1 MSPKGG
7 LFGGWRVLK
16 IHIQLKTMKDP
27 NKFFISIENQN
38 DFETIESILNQSF
51 GKNRIKRTVYKFRYG
66 NPVKDLC
73 LVLKY
78 LDKEFENSKILASIR
93 YWPIMFSDVKGLI
106 LGPLAV
112 QKELQ
117 GSGFGKKLLRFSLI
131 MARKQ
136 RWKFCFVSGE
146 YHYFKQFGFNQIP
159 KNRDINRALNQLPP
173 FVSIL
178 CQF

>member
-1 MSPKGG
+1 
-7 LFGGWRVLK
+7 
-16 IHIQLKTMKDP
+16 MKDP
-27 NKFFISIENQN
+27 DKYFISLENQN
-38 DFETIESILNQSF
+38 DFDAIESILNKSF
-51 GKNRIKRTVYKFRYG
+51 GKDRIKRTVYKFRYG

-73 LVLKY
+73 LVLKF
-78 LDKEFENSKILASIR
+78 LDKESGNSIILASIR

-117 GSGFGKKLLRFSLI
+117 GSGFGKKLVRFSLF

-136 RWKFCFVSGE
+136 SWKFCFVSGE

-159 KNRDINRALNQLPP
+159 KKNIILPGFIEPERNLIKFFNKKINLELGNPP
-173 FVSIL
+173 WKISSIE
-178 CQF
+178 